1 VKGIWDFIWPSEWFS
16 TMNTNTLVTAPEP
29 AVARADVGVGVGV
42 RVAALLW
49 AGWVL
54 DDAATGDVVLAVEH
68 PDKPRARI
76 KTSAAQRRDMM
87 PQ

>member
-1 VKGIWDFIWPSEWFS
+1 
-16 TMNTNTLVTAPEP
+16 MNTNTLVTAPGA
-29 AVARADVGVGVGV
+29 AVARAGRGVGVGAGVGTGVGV
-42 RVAALLW
+42 RVGTLLW

-68 PDKPRARI
+68 PDKPRATI
-76 KTSAAQRRDMM
+76 KTSAAQRWDMT

>member
-1 VKGIWDFIWPSEWFS
+1 
-16 TMNTNTLVTAPEP
+16 MNTNTLVTAPGA
-29 AVARADVGVGVGV
+29 AVARAGLGVGVGAGVGV
-42 RVAALLW
+42 RVGTLLW

-68 PDKPRARI
+68 PDKPRATI
-76 KTSAAQRRDMM
+76 KTSAAQRWDMT

>member
-1 VKGIWDFIWPSEWFS
+1 
-16 TMNTNTLVTAPEP
+16 MNTNTLVTAPEP

-42 RVAALLW
+42 AALLW
-49 AGWVL
+49 AGWFL

-76 KTSAAQRRDMM
+76 KTSAAQRWDMT

>member
-1 VKGIWDFIWPSEWFS
+1 
-16 TMNTNTLVTAPEP
+16 MNTNTLVTATGA
-29 AVARADVGVGVGV
+29 AVARAGLGVGVGAGVGV
-42 RVAALLW
+42 RVGTLLW

-68 PDKPRARI
+68 PDKPRATI
-76 KTSAAQRRDMM
+76 KTSAAQRWDMT

>member
-29 AVARADVGVGVGV
+29 AVARADVGADVGV
-42 RVAALLW
+42 ATLLW